1 MKYRKSRTVSAMQAL
16 SIILVIASI
25 FCIVWLRGSV
35 TTLEYKLSSLEHA
48 KMEALRDQKSL
59 VAQRA
64 GLMTLARAERTD
76 LAGMG
81 FSFPERKKVV
91 YVKSGDFKGA
101 YKASYTK

>member
-1 MKYRKSRTVSAMQAL
+1 VKYRKSRTVSAMQAL